1 MPTLGGECLQHD
13 TIVQRVPVKNTI
25 ICPKQPVSPHCI
37 HMILRVTTFVNQI
50 FRFLIFSS
58 VGTNFVYSFSDYCLL
73 QSFRQFSPLCFQQC
87 LQESLKKHM
96 EI

>member
-13 TIVQRVPVKNTI
+13 IIV
-25 ICPKQPVSPHCI
+25 PKSFCKEHNYLFKAVSPHCI
-37 HMILRVTTFVNQI
+37 HMILRVTTFVNWI
-50 FRFLIFSS
+50 FRFLVFSS
-58 VGTNFVYSFSDYCLL
+58 IGTNFVYSFSDYCLL